1 VVEHTTTPVY
11 QKKLDM
17 LTIRAAEL
25 KQMKIGLTG
34 IVSAH
39 AIVRMRKAEG
49 FQTVSY
55 RSKCIAPVGQVQCA
69 LYTRRA
75 WRWTRQVECCLLTR
89 SSTIWRKAIVLDVLS
104 STCAIECAGTE
115 NEK

>member
-1 VVEHTTTPVY
+1 MVEHTTTPVY
-11 QKKLDM
+11 QKKLEK

-39 AIVRMRKAEG
+39 AVVRMRKAEG

-89 SSTIWRKAIVLDVLS
+89 SSTIWRKEMVLDVLS

>member
-75 WRWTRQVECCLLTR
+75 WSLD
-89 SSTIWRKAIVLDVLS
+89 KAS
-104 STCAIECAGTE
+104 
-115 NEK
+115 

>member
-1 VVEHTTTPVY
+1 
-11 QKKLDM
+11 
-17 LTIRAAEL
+17 
-25 KQMKIGLTG
+25 MKIGLTG

-75 WRWTRQVECCLLTR
+75 WSLD
-89 SSTIWRKAIVLDVLS
+89 KAS
-104 STCAIECAGTE
+104 
-115 NEK
+115 